1 MLCQYRLSHGLCYK
15 NAAEKHL
22 AQTWAEEVMMIA
34 SDRLFGLNEMAYVK
48 FTGTQ

>member
-1 MLCQYRLSHGLCYK
+1 MDCAVYK